1 MSVKNKLKIC
11 VKRLEKADID
21 EVDIVAQDAYGNH
34 HWSKEAF
41 YSELSNNL
49 AKYYV
54 ARLESGEMAGFAG
67 CWGII
72 DEAHITTIAVHSKY
86 RRKHIAEVLLKAI
99 LDDCY
104 SEKFKYLTLE
114 VRESNI
120 PAIKLYE
127 KYGFKSFGVRKGYYQ
142 DNNENAL
149 IMWTENIFWDKFK
162 GVYQENIQKLSE
174 CVDIQ

>member
-1 MSVKNKLKIC
+1 MSITEI
-11 VKRLEKADID
+11 LEINIEKMTKEDIED
-21 EVDIVAQDAYGNH
+21 VISIEAEAYGEH

-49 AKYYV
+49 AKYFV
-54 ARLESGEMAGFAG
+54 AKTVDNKLIGFAG
-67 CWGII
+67 YWGII
-72 DEAHITTIAVHSKY
+72 DEAHVTTIAVDPDY
-86 RRKHIAEVLLKAI
+86 RRQYVGEVLLVTM
-99 LDDCY
+99 LQGCY
-104 SEKFKYLTLE
+104 KEMFKYLTLE
-114 VRESNI
+114 VRESNL

-162 GVYQENIQKLSE
+162 CMYEENLAKLKDL
-174 CVDIQ
+174 VDIK